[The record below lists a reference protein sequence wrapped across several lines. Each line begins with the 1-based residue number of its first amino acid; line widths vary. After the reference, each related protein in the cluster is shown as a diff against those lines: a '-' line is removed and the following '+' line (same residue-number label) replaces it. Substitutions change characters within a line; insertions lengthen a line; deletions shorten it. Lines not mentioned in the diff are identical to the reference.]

1 MFVLNHISG
10 LTRSA
15 PGLITFGFAYLH
27 SIPSLTAPCQMPE
40 PGQLFHLQQ
49 RRWLIESV
57 EEAPGLGQAT
67 LVHAACADDD
77 AQGEQVAVLW
87 EHELCRISSIAV
99 IANGGMSTSIV
110 GKASKNTIA
119 ALLLRPC
126 AMTWASTS

>member
-87 EHELCRISSIAV
+87 EHELCRTPRLLSSP
-99 IANGGMSTSIV
+99 M
-110 GKASKNTIA
+110 A
-119 ALLLRPC
+119 ALARQSLARHRKTRLPLC
-126 AMTWASTS
+126 C